1 MNSLAYIHSSWFKR
15 STLCAALALSLVG
28 NAQAL
33 TLSRPQVQ
41 SKQGEALRAEIDII
55 DLIPSEEVE
64 LQAGL
69 ASPEAYR
76 AARMELPRSGGTPID
91 VQVQLQRRPD
101 GRPYL
106 KISSPQAINSNFID
120 LLLVLQWAT
129 GRSLRDVS
137 LSLDDGRTNSPKTA
151 LPLLMPADLQNSSE
165 KTPARAPLPPLAVA
179 APMAA
184 VTTPL
189 TKDDQR
195 VGVQEGDTAGQ
206 IAKENLASGASLD
219 QMLLAMLRGNPNAF
233 VESNVNRLKTGAL
246 ITLPSAQEATSVSRE
261 EARKAI
267 QIQAED
273 FREYRARMA
282 GSQLGGEAPKAS
294 RASDGKL
301 DAQVIN
307 KAANTE
313 DKLTLTK
320 PGKDAPEAKIAKQ
333 LEVQDVASR
342 ASEIS
347 QNMADLSKLVA
358 AATASSASEP
368 AAVSANVVV
377 PEPAQGADE
386 DTLKVWMSHP
396 LAPLGAGGLVSIM
409 AIIGLWLSRG
419 RRSTKDDQPEAIKP
433 LNVNFDLDLPK
444 FDNDPN
450 QRQDPS
456 HEDSVVAP
464 EPEAHNKAE
473 TPEAPVASTPAQP
486 AVRPTMTMPSVS
498 LDLDLA
504 SEADPFLVRMDLAE
518 ELWKLGQHHTSRA
531 LMEEVM
537 QESNGATQAKAKQW
551 LADRA

>member
-1 MNSLAYIHSSWFKR
+1 MKSPAYTRSSLFKR
-15 STLCAALALSLVG
+15 SALYAALALSLVG
-28 NAQAL
+28 HAQAL

-76 AARMELPRSGGTPID
+76 AARMELPRSNGASID
-91 VQVQLQRRPD
+91 IQVQLQRRPD
-101 GRPYL
+101 GRAYL
-106 KISSPQAINSNFID
+106 KITSPQAVNTHFID
-120 LLLVLQWAT
+120 LLLELQWAT

-137 LSLDDGRTNSPKTA
+137 LSLDDGRGTSTKTA
-151 LPLLMPADLQNSSE
+151 LPLLMPADLQNNKE
-165 KTPARAPLPPLAVA
+165 KPSTSA
-179 APMAA
+179 APVPKTA
-184 VTTPL
+184 TQ
-189 TKDDQR
+189 DDQR
-195 VGVQEGDTAGQ
+195 IGVQQGDTAGG
-206 IAKENLASGASLD
+206 IAKENLITGVSLD
-219 QMLLAMLRGNPNAF
+219 QMLLAMLRSNPAAF
-233 VESNVNRLKTGAL
+233 IESNVNRLKTGAL
-246 ITLPSAQEATSVSRE
+246 LTLPSAQDATSVSRE

-273 FREYRARMA
+273 FREYRARLA
-282 GSQLGGEAPKAS
+282 ATKLGGEIPKAARES
-294 RASDGKL
+294 EGKL
-301 DAQVIN
+301 DAQVSN
-307 KAANTE
+307 KAAVAE

-320 PGKDAPEAKIAKQ
+320 PGKDAPEEKVVKQ

-347 QNMADLSKLVA
+347 QNIADLSKLVA
-358 AATASSASEP
+358 AATASSTSDT
-368 AAVSANVVV
+368 AAVATKAVV
-377 PEPAQGADE
+377 PEPADDADE
-386 DTLKVWMSHP
+386 DTLKTWMSHP

-419 RRSTKDDQPEAIKP
+419 RKNTKLDEADTPPP

-444 FDNDPN
+444 FDDDLNN
-450 QRQDPS
+450 RQDPS
-456 HEDSVVAP
+456 HEEASDVEAAVAP
-464 EPEAHNKAE
+464 QAA
-473 TPEAPVASTPAQP
+473 APASPPAQP
-486 AVRPTMTMPSVS
+486 AARPTMTMPSVS

-504 SEADPFLVRMDLAE
+504 SDNDPFQVRMDLAE

>member
-1 MNSLAYIHSSWFKR
+1 MNSQAYIHSSWFKR

-33 TLSRPQVQ
+33 TLSRPLVQ

-69 ASPEAYR
+69 ATPEAYR
-76 AARMELPRSGGTPID
+76 AARMELPRSGGNPMD
-91 VQVQLQRRPD
+91 VVVQLQRRPD

-106 KISSPQAINSNFID
+106 KITSPQAVNSNFID

-137 LSLDDGRTNSPKTA
+137 LSLEDGRANSAKPA
-151 LPLLMPADLQNSSE
+151 LPLLMPADLQNTAE
-165 KTPARAPLPPLAVA
+165 KPTARAPQ
-179 APMAA
+179 APMPVAAA
-184 VTTPL
+184 VT
-189 TKDDQR
+189 KEDQR
-195 VGVQEGDTAGQ
+195 VGVQQGDTAGQ
-206 IAKENLASGASLD
+206 IAKENLAPGASLD
-219 QMLLAMLRGNPNAF
+219 QMLLAMLRGNPTAF

-246 ITLPSAQEATSVSRE
+246 LTLPSAQEATSVSRE

-273 FREYRARMA
+273 FREYRARLA
-282 GSQLGGEAPKAS
+282 ATQVGGETPKAS
-294 RASDGKL
+294 RTSEGKL
-301 DAQVIN
+301 DAQVSP
-307 KAANTE
+307 KADSTE

-320 PGKDAPEAKIAKQ
+320 PGKDAPEEKVAKQ

-358 AATASSASEP
+358 AVTASSASDT

-377 PEPAQGADE
+377 PEPAQDADE
-386 DTLKVWMSHP
+386 DTLKAWMSHP

-419 RRSTKDDQPEAIKP
+419 RRSTKDDAPEAIKP

-450 QRQDPS
+450 HRQDPS
-456 HEDSVVAP
+456 HEDAVAAA
-464 EPEAHNKAE
+464 EPEAQANAE
-473 TPEAPVASTPAQP
+473 TAEAPVASTPAQP

-504 SEADPFLVRMDLAE
+504 SEADPFQVRMDLAE